1 MRQTLIDCVDERCC
15 CVVAHCIQSS
25 TYNYTPVK
33 LIDLHN
39 LPTCIRMFCTRQTK
53 RETQGF
59 HRTLR
64 DCARS
69 NILALHT
76 CTGISRTVVVG
87 ITVVVV
93 VVANTS
99 TVDVIV
105 LVTIVKG
112 VVELKDVTIKV
123 ATETSV
129 SVDT

>member
-1 MRQTLIDCVDERCC
+1 M
-15 CVVAHCIQSS
+15 
-25 TYNYTPVK
+25 
-33 LIDLHN
+33 
-39 LPTCIRMFCTRQTK
+39 
-53 RETQGF
+53 
-59 HRTLR
+59 
-64 DCARS
+64 
-69 NILALHT
+69 ALHT

>member
-1 MRQTLIDCVDERCC
+1 M
-15 CVVAHCIQSS
+15 
-25 TYNYTPVK
+25 
-33 LIDLHN
+33 
-39 LPTCIRMFCTRQTK
+39 
-53 RETQGF
+53 
-59 HRTLR
+59 
-64 DCARS
+64 
-69 NILALHT
+69 
-76 CTGISRTVVVG
+76 
-87 ITVVVV
+87 TVVVV